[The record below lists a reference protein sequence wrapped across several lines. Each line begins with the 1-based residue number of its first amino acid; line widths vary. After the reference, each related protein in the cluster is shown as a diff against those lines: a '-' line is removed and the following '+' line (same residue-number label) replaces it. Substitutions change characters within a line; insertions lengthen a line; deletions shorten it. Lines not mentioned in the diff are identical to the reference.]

1 MYMHVFVFICNYF
14 YKYLKNYTQ
23 SFLLIKHIIMFIIG
37 KYVFVY
43 TQLHI
48 HICIFLLPA
57 SETSAKF
64 MKFTKTLTV
73 ETILQYF

>member
-14 YKYLKNYTQ
+14 YKYLNNYTQ

-48 HICIFLLPA
+48 HMYIYA
-57 SETSAKF
+57 
-64 MKFTKTLTV
+64 
-73 ETILQYF
+73 YFYCQRVKLAQNSLNSLKL